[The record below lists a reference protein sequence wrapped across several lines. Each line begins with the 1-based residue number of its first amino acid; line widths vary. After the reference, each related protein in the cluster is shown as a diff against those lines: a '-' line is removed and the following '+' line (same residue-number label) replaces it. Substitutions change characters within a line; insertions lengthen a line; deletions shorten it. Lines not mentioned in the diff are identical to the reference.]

1 MTQPS
6 TSGWNDASKLGIG
19 AAIASL
25 GYVFWVVGGMEL
37 VERLAFY
44 GVKTTAS
51 IYATDA
57 QSMGGLGLTMTDF
70 SWILLAWALFQS
82 FVPVFFG
89 ATADRIGY
97 KETIALSTVI
107 KIGAYLIMALFPS
120 FWGFLLGAATLAFG
134 TGIFKPGIQG
144 TLVKC
149 STREN
154 SAMAWGLFYQMVNI
168 GGWLGP
174 ILAAQMRIL
183 AWDKLFFACAA
194 IISLNFLLLLTYREP
209 GKAQRRAVSHQSGMW
224 RSAWREIRQPHLMRY
239 TLLFSGFWFMFMAL
253 FDVLPVYIRDWVDTR
268 TLVTGL
274 FGDREPGAVMQAVLA
289 IDPATLA
296 VLPEGIMNINFGM
309 IMLVCFLYAAVAG
322 RIGTVPSLVIG
333 TLLCSLGLLTLG
345 LSTYAWIIVLAVL
358 VFSSGEM
365 LASPTS
371 SKFIGN
377 LAPDDKKAMY
387 LGFKELPYGIGWVA
401 ESIIGPRVYD
411 AWGAKE
417 TLAREALA
425 QHGMTTA
432 QLGAIPQGEYFQ
444 HLQQQ
449 TGLSAGV
456 LTEQLYHSGQ
466 VGMVWYLMAAVGL
479 ATTAGLIHYGRWLQR
494 HPLS

>member
-1 MTQPS
+1 MTQP
-6 TSGWNDASKLGIG
+6 TSAGWNDASKLGLWT
-19 AAIASL
+19 AIASL

-57 QSMGGLGLTMTDF
+57 KSIGGLGLTMTDF
-70 SWILLAWALFQS
+70 SWILVAWAAFQS

-89 ATADRIGY
+89 GTADRIGY
-97 KETIALSTVI
+97 KETIALSTFI
-107 KIGAYLIMALFPS
+107 KIAAYLIMAFFPS
-120 FWGFLLGAATLAFG
+120 FWGFLIGAATLAFG

-149 STREN
+149 STKEN

-183 AWDKLFFACAA
+183 AWDQLFFACAG
-194 IISLNFLLLLTYREP
+194 IISLNFLLLLTYKEP
-209 GKAQRRAVSHQSGMW
+209 GKEARQAQQNKGSLW
-224 RSAWREIRQPHLMRY
+224 KSAWKEIRQPHLMRY
-239 TLLFSGFWFMFMAL
+239 TIIFSGFWFMFMAL
-253 FDVLPVYIRDWVDTR
+253 FDVLPVYIRDWVDTS
-268 TLVTGL
+268 VIVQSL
-274 FGDREPGAVMQAVLA
+274 FGVDAPGSFMQAILA
-289 IDPATLA
+289 IDPSRMS

-309 IMLVCFLYAAVAG
+309 IMLVCFLYAAIAG
-322 RIGTVPSLVIG
+322 RIGTVPSLIWG
-333 TLLCSLGLLTLG
+333 TLLCSLGLMVIG
-345 LSTYAWIIVLAVL
+345 FSTYAWIIVLAVM

-387 LGFKELPYGIGWVA
+387 LGFKELPYGIGWVL
-401 ESIIGPRVYD
+401 ESLVGPRLYD

-417 TLAREALA
+417 TLARESL
-425 QHGMTTA
+425 QQMGLTPE
-432 QLGAIPQGEYFQ
+432 QIKAIPQGEYFMA
-444 HLQQQ
+444 LQQR
-449 TGLSAGV
+449 TGVEASV
-456 LTEQLYHSGQ
+456 LTEQLYQSGSVGQ
-466 VGMVWYLMAAVGL
+466 VWYVFGAVGL
-479 ATTAGLIHYGRWLQR
+479 VTTVGLIYYGRWLSKHGQ
-494 HPLS
+494 